1 MGANIIINSGMLFRF
16 CSSNNATT
24 TIQTTTKKEKKR
36 GRDRGVIVARA
47 GIRHPSLQPTNRRVK
62 LIDLSDELVPY
73 DTGWRMQKDL
83 LQKQFDIETAF
94 TTSNYG
100 DSEEDHIEK
109 ILFEHDALILLQHE
123 KVITLGTGSTTDN
136 LKFDADEP
144 PKDLGFEVCR
154 CERGGEVTVH
164 LPGQLVLY
172 PILKLDER
180 KGSSFKP
187 YLHEYMRNLEEVAL
201 LVAKSFGVEKGHR
214 EDGFTGAWANGSKFA
229 QVGVRARRWVTYHGL
244 AINIDCNLRDFTK
257 HVVPCGIGDRPVGSI
272 RERLRSQRAIGGS
285 ENDEP
290 PIIIDDDDDQKVSV
304 SLAADRALDAFEK
317 VFDVSLVR

>member
-1 MGANIIINSGMLFRF
+1 MN
-16 CSSNNATT
+16 SSNNAT
-24 TIQTTTKKEKKR
+24 IQTRRKKEKKR
-36 GRDRGVIVARA
+36 GRFDRVIVARA
-47 GIRHPSLQPTNRRVK
+47 GIRHPSELQPTNRRVK

-136 LKFDADEP
+136 LKFDAEEP
-144 PKDLGFEVCR
+144 PKDLGFEVRR

-187 YLHEYMRNLEEVAL
+187 DLHEYMRNLEEDI
-201 LVAKSFGVEKGHR
+201 AKTVSPE
-214 EDGFTGAWANGSKFA
+214 AWANGSKFA

-244 AINIDCNLRDFTK
+244 AINVDCNLRDFTK

-272 RERLRSQRAIGGS
+272 RERLRSQQKRTVGRNGN
-285 ENDEP
+285 EDEP
-290 PIIIDDDDDQKVSV
+290 PILIDENDDKKVSV
-304 SLAADRALDAFEK
+304 SIAADRALDAFEK

>member
-1 MGANIIINSGMLFRF
+1 M
-16 CSSNNATT
+16 
-24 TIQTTTKKEKKR
+24 
-36 GRDRGVIVARA
+36 
-47 GIRHPSLQPTNRRVK
+47 K

-136 LKFDADEP
+136 LKFDAEEP
-144 PKDLGFEVCR
+144 PKDLGFEVRR

-187 YLHEYMRNLEEVAL
+187 DLHEYMRNLEEVAL

-244 AINIDCNLRDFTK
+244 AINVDCNLRDFTK

-272 RERLRSQRAIGGS
+272 RERLRSQQKRTVGRNGN
-285 ENDEP
+285 EDEP
-290 PIIIDDDDDQKVSV
+290 PILIDENDDKKVSV
-304 SLAADRALDAFEK
+304 SIAADRALDAFEK